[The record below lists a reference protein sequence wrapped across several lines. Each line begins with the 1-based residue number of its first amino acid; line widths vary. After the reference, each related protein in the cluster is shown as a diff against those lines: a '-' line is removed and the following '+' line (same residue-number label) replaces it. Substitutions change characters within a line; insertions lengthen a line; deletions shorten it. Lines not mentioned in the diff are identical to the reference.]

1 MPIFAPK
8 RFEPAPGQGLGVK
21 RSLSVYFDIQ
31 LLNELL
37 QMKHRESEQHQ
48 QQQQQHE
55 VVLNAVLSIT
65 SNAAAFFMVRSHLVF
80 SFGFTVES
88 QNDVLSVWFGL
99 FVALRS
105 QDAKKCFVS
114 IRSETSIH

>member
-37 QMKHRESEQHQ
+37 QMKHSESEQQQQ

-88 QNDVLSVWFGL
+88 QNDVLSVWFCL
-99 FVALRS
+99 FV
-105 QDAKKCFVS
+105 CC
-114 IRSETSIH
+114 TSFAGC

>member
-21 RSLSVYFDIQ
+21 RSPFAITFSVYFDIQ

-37 QMKHRESEQHQ
+37 QMKHSESEQQ

-88 QNDVLSVWFGL
+88 QNDVLSVWFCL
-99 FVALRS
+99 FV
-105 QDAKKCFVS
+105 CC
-114 IRSETSIH
+114 TSFAGC

>member
-1 MPIFAPK
+1 
-8 RFEPAPGQGLGVK
+8 
-21 RSLSVYFDIQ
+21 
-31 LLNELL
+31 
-37 QMKHRESEQHQ
+37 MKHRESEQHQ

-88 QNDVLSVWFGL
+88 QNDVLSVLFCFVL